1 MTSLSPAPG
10 GQVPLTRSV
19 DATRRTVP
27 GWLRGALI
35 ALAALAVPV
44 ISSMA
49 TGEHELTSSG
59 TAQAALRLLLP
70 ILLAGLGGLWAERAG
85 VINLGLEGMLILGT
99 WGGAFAGMFWGPWAG
114 VLGGIVFGALG
125 GLLHAMATVTF
136 GVNHIVSG
144 VAITLL
150 AGGLTKYLATLVFEP
165 VSHNPRQSPPL
176 TGFDTY
182 SLQPLGNWLGTV
194 EGRHVP
200 VLSDLAGLVRGL
212 TTGFTPLVV
221 LGLVLVPLSYL
232 ALWRTGFGLRLRSC
246 GENPYAAESLGVSVY
261 RYKYLAMVI
270 SGGLAGLG
278 GVALVLNPGQLGYL
292 EGQTG
297 GRGYIG
303 LAAMIFGNWR
313 PGGLLAG
320 SVLFGYVDALQL
332 RAGGEAVHSLL
343 YGASL
348 LAVAV
353 AVWWVAFGRGPSP
366 WRSRWLPALLAA
378 LAGALA
384 YAVYY
389 FTDTVPREFAS
400 YAPQLVTL
408 VVLALAA
415 QKLTPPAADGLEYTS
430 PQRQGAS

>member
-1 MTSLSPAPG
+1 VTTLNPADAPIT
-10 GQVPLTRSV
+10 VPV
-19 DATRRTVP
+19 GPPPKRRVP
-27 GWLRGALI
+27 GWARGAGAAAAAVVVLVVTS
-35 ALAALAVPV
+35 AL
-44 ISSMA
+44 
-49 TGEHELTSSG
+49 TGQHELTSSG

-99 WGGAFAGMFWGPWAG
+99 WGGAFAGLAWGPWAA
-114 VLGGIVFGALG
+114 VLGGVVFGALG
-125 GLLHAMATVTF
+125 GLLHALATVTF

-150 AGGLTKYLATLVFEP
+150 AAGLTKYLSTLIFQP
-165 VSHNPRQSPPL
+165 TSHNPRQSAPL

-182 SLQPLGNWLGTV
+182 SVQPLGNWLGTV
-194 EGRHVP
+194 EDRHTP
-200 VLSDLAGLVRGL
+200 VLSDLAGLLRGL
-212 TTGFTPLVV
+212 VTGFTPLVL
-221 LGLVLVPLSYL
+221 LGLALVPISYWV
-232 ALWRTGFGLRLRSC
+232 LWRTRFGLRLRSC
-246 GENPYAAESLGVSVY
+246 GENPYAAESLGVNVY
-261 RYKYLAMVI
+261 RYKYAAMAA

-320 SVLFGYVDALQL
+320 SALFGYVDGLQL
-332 RAGGEAVHSLL
+332 RAGGQAVHDLL

-348 LAVAV
+348 LAIVVAI
-353 AVWWVAFGRGPSP
+353 AWALR
-366 WRSRWLPALLAA
+366 RRWLASVLAA
-378 LAGALA
+378 AAAIAA
-384 YAVYY
+384 YAVY
-389 FTDTVPREFAS
+389 FLTDTVPREFAT

-408 VVLALAA
+408 VVLAVAA
-415 QKLTPPAADGLEYTS
+415 QRLRPPAADGLEYRRGS
-430 PQRQGAS
+430 E

>member
-1 MTSLSPAPG
+1 MSGVS
-10 GQVPLTRSV
+10 SV
-19 DATRRTVP
+19 DAPLTMPIPPPRRLLP
-27 GWLRGALI
+27 GWARGGLA

-44 ISSMA
+44 VSSFS

-59 TAQAALRLLLP
+59 TAQAALRLMLP

-99 WGGAFAGMFWGPWAG
+99 WGGAFAGLAWGPWAG
-114 VLGGIVFGALG
+114 VLGGVLFGALG
-125 GLLHAMATVTF
+125 GLLHAVATVSF

-150 AGGLTKYLATLVFEP
+150 AGGLTKYLATLIFQP
-165 VSHNPRQSPPL
+165 TSHNLRQSAPL

-182 SLQPLGNWLGTV
+182 SIQPVSGWLAAV
-194 EGRHVP
+194 ENGHVP
-200 VLSDLAGLVRGL
+200 VVADLAGLLRGL
-212 TTGFTPLVV
+212 ITGFTPLVV
-221 LGLVLVPLSYL
+221 LGLLLVPISYYL
-232 ALWRTGFGLRLRSC
+232 LWRTRFGLRLRSC
-246 GENPYAAESLGVSVY
+246 GENPFAAESLGVSVY
-261 RYKYLAMVI
+261 THKYAALVV
-270 SGGLAGLG
+270 SGALAGLG

-320 SVLFGYVDALQL
+320 AALFGYVDGLQL

-348 LAVAV
+348 LAVVV
-353 AVWWVAFGRGPSP
+353 AVWWAARALLGPSGRVRR
-366 WRSRWLPALLAA
+366 WWLPPALALAA
-378 LAGALA
+378 AIVA
-384 YAVYY
+384 YTVYY
-389 FTDTVPREFAS
+389 LTDTVPREFAS

-408 VVLALAA
+408 VVLAVAA
-415 QKLTPPAADGLEYTS
+415 QRLSPPAADGLEYRRGT
-430 PQRQGAS
+430 GD